1 MEHWWQWRREF
12 RPSKRNQSARGS
24 CRCSFA
30 RGGKRP
36 GGLQRPR
43 SRTRFQVFSEKP
55 SFQIGRNSS
64 SIKLHINRTM
74 PLNIPEKKMRVLM
87 GKLQRR
93 NYKFERRKPAILM
106 LALGDA
112 SRHSRSS
119 LSLTNSMKTPVLSLI
134 TVLTV
139 AAFLGCQSQKKE
151 ETAMTSTGTTH
162 AASTTSKKSTTKK
175 TSASTEAS
183 PAAKKTTKKKAAA
196 EESASPTASPSA
208 TP

>member
-1 MEHWWQWRREF
+1 MTV
-12 RPSKRNQSARGS
+12 P
-24 CRCSFA
+24 
-30 RGGKRP
+30 P
-36 GGLQRPR
+36 
-43 SRTRFQVFSEKP
+43 
-55 SFQIGRNSS
+55 
-64 SIKLHINRTM
+64 
-74 PLNIPEKKMRVLM
+74 NIPAKKMRVLM

-112 SRHSRSS
+112 SRHSRSL

-134 TVLTV
+134 TVLMLG
-139 AAFLGCQSQKKE
+139 AFLGCQSQKKE
-151 ETAMTSTGTTH
+151 ETSMTSTGATTH

-183 PAAKKTTKKKAAA
+183 PSASAAAKKTTKKKAAA